1 MNRASSALVVLLLSA
16 LSPCSFAQK
25 DLSAPSFK
33 PLETSF
39 YRVHFKIN
47 RDIKT
52 KSVVSLSQTPTQ
64 ANLDVQGILQV
75 EVLPSDASV
84 LPGSIRLRTW
94 FLTLASDLSVR
105 PRGSKSGEAS
115 MQRVPAENR
124 FIDCTLTP
132 AGEVDQIMGLDALA
146 SEQQQAWREW
156 GTRFAA
162 AFLVASEKHKRGDEW
177 SADEPEATPSPLAEL
192 HWQKKSQYVRDEPC
206 APLKLTRASEFE
218 RVPNSDS
225 CAVIV
230 ATAALVQK
238 SSSRDST
245 PPDYKQHHL
254 RTSGTATGTS
264 DVILSISRRTGQLV
278 RAAQNAK
285 QQMDVSIALSDGST
299 QVHYDIDATATTS
312 VELITDLPLILRPKS
327 YE

>member
-1 MNRASSALVVLLLSA
+1 MNRASSALVVMLLLA
-16 LSPCSFAQK
+16 LSPYSFGQK

-33 PLETSF
+33 PSDVSL
-39 YRVHFKIN
+39 YRVHLKIN

-52 KSVVSLSQTPTQ
+52 KSVVSLPQTPTQ

-75 EVLPSDASV
+75 EVLPAEGSV
-84 LPGSIRLRTW
+84 VPGSIRLRTW
-94 FLTLASDLSVR
+94 FLALASDLSVR
-105 PRGSKSGEAS
+105 PRLSKSGDAS
-115 MQRVPAENR
+115 LERAPAENR

-132 AGEVDQIMGLDALA
+132 AGEVDQITGLDALA
-146 SEQQQAWREW
+146 PEQQQAWREW

-177 SADEPEATPSPLAEL
+177 SAEEPEATPSPLAEL
-192 HWQKKSQYVRDEPC
+192 HWQKKSQYIRDEPC
-206 APLKLTRASEFE
+206 TPLKFTRASEFL

-225 CAVIV
+225 CSVIV

-245 PPDYKQHHL
+245 PPDYKRHHL
-254 RTSGTATGTS
+254 RTSGKATGTS
-264 DVILSISRRTGQLV
+264 DVILSISLRTGQLV
-278 RAAQNAK
+278 RATQNAK
-285 QQMDVSIALSDGST
+285 QQMDVSIALADGST

-312 VELITDLPLILRPKS
+312 VELINDLPLTLQPKS
-327 YE
+327 YK